1 MMQAILQWLI
11 NHKRIAVDAILSL
24 CVALSLIWGI
34 TTHNKNKKLSESLEL
49 AQNNIEA
56 YQGVVSASQQANNVL
71 KLDISNLRQYNDK
84 LLHKVDSVMDA
95 NNIKSKNVST
105 IATQGQSINVYGSKG
120 VGGQVILPK
129 DTIITKDTVYIQDRI
144 INDSIIFNDLTKAYY
159 KINSDS
165 IQIRLDIHN
174 SQYLYIYKKKEYKN
188 KKNFFQRL
196 FTFDWKKITKYKY
209 KIVNTNDL
217 IKEDSVR
224 IIENIEK

>member
-56 YQGVVSASQQANNVL
+56 YQGGVSASQQANNVL

-144 INDSIIFNDLTKAYY
+144 IKDSIIFNNLTKAYY

>member
-71 KLDISNLRQYNDK
+71 KLDISDLRQYNDK

-144 INDSIIFNDLTKAYY
+144 INDSIIFNNLTKAYY

-196 FTFDWKKITKYKY
+196 FTLDWKKVTKYKY

>member
-144 INDSIIFNDLTKAYY
+144 INDSIIFNNLTKAYY

>member
-95 NNIKSKNVST
+95 NDIKSKNVST

-144 INDSIIFNDLTKAYY
+144 IKDSIIFNNLTKAYY